1 MTADRRDFLRRGLAS
16 AAGLVA
22 ARAALGAPDP
32 QHEHHPPPTA
42 PEAPAEPAPA
52 PATGGPAR
60 IPGVSV
66 PVEAPDLPKMPW
78 RMEGGVKVFEITC
91 DVVARRFVPWR
102 EPFNVWGY
110 NHSMPGPTI
119 EVVEGDRVRFVVT
132 NNLPEATALH
142 WHGLEVPLE
151 MDGVPGLTQDPIPP
165 GGRFVYEFTLH
176 QHGTFFYHSHMPM
189 QEMLGMIG
197 LFVIHPRR
205 PYAPRVARD
214 FGLIFQEWAI
224 LPNNQT
230 PNTLSMEFNWLT
242 INGVAGPAT
251 TPLLVRHG
259 ERVRLRMV
267 NLGMDHHPI
276 HLHGHQWQVVGTEAG
291 RIPESAWIPG
301 NTVLLGVA
309 QARDVEFEARYL
321 GDWMLHCH
329 LPHHMMNHMAS
340 MVGPVSDPGPGV
352 GTGQTMERGMGML
365 HGGHALGEENGPSMG
380 RTLGSG
386 AAEEAASH
394 LLGPGQEGEPAG
406 HARHVIAAPNARQV
420 PGFPQDMHM
429 VEDAPFANKPECWG
443 LRPTW
448 SAGMMGMMTLVR
460 ILPPDLYDR
469 IQELKTEQA
478 HDPAFRLPPPPP
490 RERFLGRRPARPE
503 PAGAGREHGHGGG
516 RR

>member
-1 MTADRRDFLRRGLAS
+1 MNANRRDFLRGGLAS

-22 ARAALGAPDP
+22 ARAALGAPET
-32 QHEHHPPPTA
+32 QHEHHPPP
-42 PEAPAEPAPA
+42 AEPAT
-52 PATGGPAR
+52 PATTPAAGHPPR
-60 IPGVSV
+60 NIGVSA
-66 PVEAPDLPKMPW
+66 PIETPDLPTMPW
-78 RMEGGVKVFEITC
+78 RLDGGVKVFEITC
-91 DVVARRFVPWR
+91 DVVERRFLPWR

-110 NHSMPGPTI
+110 NGSMPGPTI
-119 EVVEGDRVRFVVT
+119 EVIEGDRVRFVVT
-132 NNLPEATALH
+132 NNLPEATAVH
-142 WHGLEVPLE
+142 WHGLEVPAE
-151 MDGVPGLTQDPIPP
+151 MDGVPGVTQDPIPP

-205 PYAPRVARD
+205 RYTPPVARD

-230 PNTLSMEFNWLT
+230 PNTLAMEFNWLT

-251 TPLLVRHG
+251 TPLLVRQG
-259 ERVRLRMV
+259 ERVRLRMA

-291 RIPESAWIPG
+291 RIPESAWVPG

-309 QARDVEFEARYL
+309 QARDLEFEARYL

-340 MVGPVSDPGPGV
+340 MVGPVSDPGPGPTT
-352 GTGQTMERGMGML
+352 GTGTGRSMERGMGML
-365 HGGHALGEENGPSMG
+365 HGGHAMAEESGPSMG
-380 RTLGSG
+380 RALGAG
-386 AAEEAASH
+386 AAEAAASH
-394 LLGPGQEGEPAG
+394 LLGPGEEGGHAG
-406 HARHVIAAPNARQV
+406 HARHIIAAPDARQV

-429 VEDAPFANKPECWG
+429 VEDAPFADKPECWG

-469 IQELKTEQA
+469 IQELKAEQER
-478 HDPAFRLPPPPP
+478 DPGFRLPPPPP
-490 RERFLGRRPARPE
+490 RERFLGREPARPE
-503 PAGAGREHGHGGG
+503 AAGHEHQHGGG
-516 RR
+516 GR